1 MKLLDETFGENT
13 FFDFFGKNVK
23 KVTIISTKG
32 YLITQI
38 FIIFFLFSSQ
48 KLYLCFQGKGISNE
62 WLERG
67 RSSSW
72 LSLLGWW
79 LHDPDWSGWYSV
91 SFSRDPGS
99 VIKLLINYILC
110 EKFHPGKVRSLFCTA
125 GILPCRNEIFPCNR
139 FSPTKRGENVI

>member
-1 MKLLDETFGENT
+1 MKPPVKIHFSISL
-13 FFDFFGKNVK
+13 GKTLK
-23 KVTIISTKG
+23 KLQLFQRKVIWSLK
-32 YLITQI
+32 YKK

-48 KLYLCFQGKGISNE
+48 KLYLCFQGKGISNKSV
-62 WLERG
+62 ERG

-99 VIKLLINYILC
+99 VIKLFINYILC

>member
-1 MKLLDETFGENT
+1 MKPPVKIHFSISL
-13 FFDFFGKNVK
+13 GKTLK
-23 KVTIISTKG
+23 KLQLFQRKVIWSLK
-32 YLITQI
+32 
-38 FIIFFLFSSQ
+38 FKKSIIFFLFSSQ
-48 KLYLCFQGKGISNE
+48 KLYLCFQGKGISNK
-62 WLERG
+62 WVERG

-99 VIKLLINYILC
+99 VIKLFINYILC